1 MAAHRKECAAKGAPE
16 IGMSKERVLT
26 TCWGKPSHVNRTTT
40 ASGSREQMV
49 YGLCSAERHNASH
62 SNCQSYIYLTNG
74 VITGIEN

>member
-1 MAAHRKECAAKGAPE
+1 
-16 IGMSKERVLT
+16 MSKERVLT

-62 SNCQSYIYLTNG
+62 GQYAHMFAMVTCDQSRCPTAW
-74 VITGIEN
+74 